1 MGRLGGVVF
10 ARQLVRSQL
19 VEVEASDGISPA
31 VPVFPSTRDDR
42 QPDVAPDGER
52 VAFVSTRSGS
62 HEVWTSGPEAAPS
75 RLTSFGGAR
84 VSGPRWSPDGRRLVV
99 SARADGDADV
109 FVVLPSGEVRPLTDN
124 DADDVAPT
132 WSRDG
137 MWIYFASDR
146 GEQWQIYRVP
156 SAGGTAEPVTVR
168 GGVAAAEAPGGGL
181 LLVRPDR
188 RGLWLLSEQ
197 DGEVR
202 DVRARRLP
210 VNLSPAD
217 WANWTVQGRTIV
229 ALERRF
235 DRAASIVRVD
245 PATGER
251 RTMAVV
257 PEVAEDSGL
266 GVFPDGRLLLSQQE
280 RTDSDI
286 MLVRGFR

>member
-1 MGRLGGVVF
+1 VW
-10 ARQLVRSQL
+10 
-19 VEVEASDGISPA
+19 
-31 VPVFPSTRDDR
+31 
-42 QPDVAPDGER
+42 VA
-52 VAFVSTRSGS
+52 
-62 HEVWTSGPEAAPS
+62 GPEAAPE

-84 VSGPRWSPDGRRLVV
+84 VSGPRWSPDGQRLVV

-109 FVVLPSGEVRPLTDN
+109 FVVLPSGEVRQLTDS
-124 DADDVAPT
+124 DSDDVAPT

-137 MWIYFASDR
+137 MWVYFASDR

-156 SAGGTAEPVTVR
+156 SAGGNAEAVTVR

-181 LLVRPDR
+181 LLVRPDQ

-197 DGEVR
+197 DGEIR
-202 DVRARRLP
+202 DVRAERLP

-217 WANWTVQGRTIV
+217 WANWTVQGETIV

-235 DRAASIVRVD
+235 DRAASIVRID
-245 PATGER
+245 PVTR
-251 RTMAVV
+251 QRSTVAVV

-286 MLVRGFR
+286 VLVRDFQ